1 MGLSENRVPQN
12 LKVNHHF
19 PHEKWLYLGVYR
31 IHSAYPIFRL
41 PHMEPLSTFAEV
53 NWDVCADVCTNLQQK
68 YLLFLDAHR
77 YTQINTH
84 ALD

>member
-19 PHEKWLYLGVYR
+19 PHEKLLYLGVYR

-53 NWDVCADVCTNLQQK
+53 NWDVCACLHQS
-68 YLLFLDAHR
+68 AAEI
-77 YTQINTH
+77 YTVYNIFSF
-84 ALD
+84 